1 VRDEPLS
8 VSTPWRVLAG
18 VVAAALLA
26 LGVGALL
33 VRAAGFSEVRQAV
46 GRADARW
53 FAACL
58 AAQVVALWAYARVV
72 RGAFAWGG
80 RPDPGFRLSA
90 HVSLATI
97 GAARVFA
104 AGGVGAIVVAY
115 WCFRRARF
123 GAAEAF
129 ARVLGLNVLF
139 YVVFAAGVW
148 PAALAALLTDRG
160 DVPRGLTVPWLLL
173 VPLLAAVAIV
183 LTRPG
188 RDGSPHAGS
197 PIRRVLDWAISGLAW
212 TRAVV
217 TDRAGRRLLAVT
229 ALYWVGNLACLWA
242 ALRSVGEGLTLTQ
255 LVLAFAAGHA
265 AMILPLPLGGA
276 GGVDAAMTYAL
287 TAVGIPLAAA
297 LVVVAVYR
305 LFAFWV
311 PTIPALVALLFVQRA
326 GARLEQ
332 LIPARP

>member
-1 VRDEPLS
+1 
-8 VSTPWRVLAG
+8 
-18 VVAAALLA
+18 
-26 LGVGALL
+26 
-33 VRAAGFSEVRQAV
+33 
-46 GRADARW
+46 
-53 FAACL
+53 
-58 AAQVVALWAYARVV
+58 
-72 RGAFAWGG
+72 
-80 RPDPGFRLSA
+80 
-90 HVSLATI
+90 
-97 GAARVFA
+97 
-104 AGGVGAIVVAY
+104 
-115 WCFRRARF
+115 
-123 GAAEAF
+123 
-129 ARVLGLNVLF
+129 
-139 YVVFAAGVW
+139 
-148 PAALAALLTDRG
+148 
-160 DVPRGLTVPWLLL
+160 LTVPWLLL
-173 VPLLAAVAIV
+173 VPLLAAVAIA
-183 LTRPG
+183 LTRP
-188 RDGSPHAGS
+188 RREGSPDAGRS

-212 TRAVV
+212 TRAVL

-242 ALRSVGEGLTLTQ
+242 ALRSVGENPTLTQ

-311 PTIPALVALLFVQRA
+311 PTIPALVALFSVRRA